1 MLRKYR
7 KIRKFFNR
15 STNRKWK
22 PKKKLLKFVET
33 KKRTRKTIIKDRIT
47 IKRKRW
53 RTFKLKKDYRN
64 FKSKLEPWRKN
75 LRSN

>member
-33 KKRTRKTIIKDRIT
+33 KKRTRKTIIKGDKIIH
-47 IKRKRW
+47 IKY
-53 RTFKLKKDYRN
+53 FIY
-64 FKSKLEPWRKN
+64 F
-75 LRSN
+75 